1 MKILDLIQISQSNLV
16 RSKLRTSLTILAVFI
31 GTFTISI
38 TNGVGNGV
46 NAYINKELGNVG
58 VNNAFV
64 VQNNSSRSSP
74 LANEVVKYD
83 PEQKTGMFNTTLVSN
98 SDISKIENIKNVVKV
113 TPHYVPRIDYVTT
126 NSDKYQ
132 AAAQSYIAGLN
143 LDMASGRAL
152 NTESNDEITIPIRY
166 ISPLGFSQASN
177 AIGKKLTV
185 GYKDSKNIQIEKT
198 LTIVGVQQESILGS
212 ATLYIAPNLA
222 EQIQLDQ
229 TAGISSI
236 AGTYE
241 SLLVEFDKNLPKKDA
256 DALRQVLLAN
266 KYTAQ
271 TIQDRIGTFSKII
284 NGILMGLNIFGIIA
298 LLVAAFGIV
307 NTLLMAVNERTSEIG
322 LMKALGAN
330 SRTVF
335 GIFSLEAASIGFWG
349 ALIGIGASMAVGTVV
364 NRYAAHNF
372 LKDFVG
378 FNLLEFPL
386 VSSVAIL
393 VGIVVLAFLAGT
405 LPSIKASRLDP
416 IKALRYE

>member
-185 GYKDSKNIQIEKT
+185 GYRSE
-198 LTIVGVQQESILGS
+198 EH
-212 ATLYIAPNLA
+212 
-222 EQIQLDQ
+222 
-229 TAGISSI
+229 
-236 AGTYE
+236 
-241 SLLVEFDKNLPKKDA
+241 
-256 DALRQVLLAN
+256 
-266 KYTAQ
+266 
-271 TIQDRIGTFSKII
+271 
-284 NGILMGLNIFGIIA
+284 
-298 LLVAAFGIV
+298 
-307 NTLLMAVNERTSEIG
+307 TSE
-322 LMKALGAN
+322 LQSPDHLVC
-330 SRTVF
+330 R
-335 GIFSLEAASIGFWG
+335 L
-349 ALIGIGASMAVGTVV
+349 
-364 NRYAAHNF
+364 
-372 LKDFVG
+372 
-378 FNLLEFPL
+378 LLEKKKTT
-386 VSSVAIL
+386 VQ
-393 VGIVVLAFLAGT
+393 
-405 LPSIKASRLDP
+405 SRH
-416 IKALRYE
+416 